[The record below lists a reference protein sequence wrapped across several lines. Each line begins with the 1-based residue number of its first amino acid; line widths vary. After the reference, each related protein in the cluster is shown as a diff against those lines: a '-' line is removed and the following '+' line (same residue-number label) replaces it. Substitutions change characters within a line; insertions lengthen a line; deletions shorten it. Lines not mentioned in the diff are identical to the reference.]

1 MVFTPPMT
9 MMDFFRKS
17 EGVWFTQRAV
27 HHFDSVADE
36 SGESNLIVKVVEADD
51 PRIVEICKS
60 QGVDPA
66 KSVGGAEFS
75 WQSNTKEFTYDA
87 KYAAVLVDVPDD
99 DSLLSGQLVRDRG
112 YVENMPVVGRYW
124 FAQDGVL
131 TIDNEYEKN
140 QGQERCWFIT
150 DDFRVRV
157 STTRLINGVNLM
169 AYCSERRFVTDDD
182 LTKMVAQHP
191 R

>member
-1 MVFTPPMT
+1 
-9 MMDFFRKS
+9 
-17 EGVWFTQRAV
+17 
-27 HHFDSVADE
+27 
-36 SGESNLIVKVVEADD
+36 
-51 PRIVEICKS
+51 
-60 QGVDPA
+60 
-66 KSVGGAEFS
+66 
-75 WQSNTKEFTYDA
+75 
-87 KYAAVLVDVPDD
+87 

-157 STTRLINGVNLM
+157 STTRLVNGVNLM

-182 LTKMVAQHP
+182 LAAMVERHQK
-191 R
+191 